1 MRTVTV
7 SPAYGRDYSS
17 KANALADW
25 DSNKDFVIQDMRL
38 SGYVNKQQVPDLLRD
53 GVTAIQLRYN
63 RMRMVVILKLK

>member
-1 MRTVTV
+1 
-7 SPAYGRDYSS
+7 
-17 KANALADW
+17 
-25 DSNKDFVIQDMRL
+25 L